1 MLLYLLELRNTTL
14 VIILDSYISCIMSLF
29 ILVNVLHFLNLY
41 YFSLYLVVF
50 KGAKLIINISWCKL
64 ALWFY
69 LCCLVNLMST
79 VNKWIVTII
88 RLEVNGHFQGW
99 NVLKRT

>member
-14 VIILDSYISCIMSLF
+14 VIILDTYISCIMSLF
-29 ILVNVLHFLNLY
+29 ILVNVLHFLNL
-41 YFSLYLVVF
+41 VF

>member
-14 VIILDSYISCIMSLF
+14 VIILDTYISCIMSLF
-29 ILVNVLHFLNLY
+29 ILVNVLHFLNL
-41 YFSLYLVVF
+41 VF
-50 KGAKLIINISWCKL
+50 KGAKLIINISWRKL